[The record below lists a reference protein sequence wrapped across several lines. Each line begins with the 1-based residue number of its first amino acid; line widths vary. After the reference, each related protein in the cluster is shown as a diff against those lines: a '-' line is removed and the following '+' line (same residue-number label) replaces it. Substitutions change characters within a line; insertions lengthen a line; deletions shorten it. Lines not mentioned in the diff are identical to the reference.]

1 MLCDDLSL
9 SSPATRVDGI
19 HVVQLVVA
27 VLLVRPLLRLLYGV
41 RVRAAPGA
49 FRGPAVYA
57 CNHRSF
63 YDPIL
68 ASAFHRR
75 PISFFARASLW
86 RMPVAGQFL
95 RMFRALPIDRSEPQL
110 AIMKRMIAHLRG
122 GFSVLIFPEGTR
134 TRTGWLAPLRQGP
147 ALFARRAGVPLVPI
161 YLVNSA
167 APWPRS
173 RILPRLYGPPMV
185 ALYGPPLRPPQALPR
200 RLQERWLT
208 LALER
213 WMAAKE
219 RRYLGQRR
227 PLDSGPESP

>member
-1 MLCDDLSL
+1 MLCDDPSL
-9 SSPATRVDGI
+9 SSPATRLDGV
-19 HVVQLVVA
+19 HVVQVLVA
-27 VLLVRPLLRLLYGV
+27 VFLVRPLLRFFYGV
-41 RVRAAPGA
+41 RVQAAPGA
-49 FRGPAVYA
+49 FCGPAVYA

-75 PISFFARASLW
+75 PVSFFARASLW

-110 AIMKRMIAHLRG
+110 AVMKRMIAHLRS

-161 YLVNSA
+161 YLVNSD

-173 RILPRLYGPPMV
+173 RALPRLCGPPMV

-219 RRYLGQRR
+219 LRYLGHR
-227 PLDSGPESP
+227 PARGTDPESS

>member
-1 MLCDDLSL
+1 MICDDPSL
-9 SSPATRVDGI
+9 SSPATRVDAV

-27 VLLVRPLLRLLYGV
+27 VLLVRPVLRFLYGMRV
-41 RVRAAPGA
+41 RVAPYA
-49 FRGPAVYA
+49 FCGPAVYA

-63 YDPIL
+63 FDPIL

-75 PISFFARASLW
+75 PVSFFARSSLW
-86 RMPVAGQFL
+86 RVPVAGQFL
-95 RMFRALPIDRSEPQL
+95 RTFKALPIDRSEPQL
-110 AIMKRMIAHLRG
+110 AVMKRMVAHLRN

-134 TRTGWLAPLRQGP
+134 TRTGWLGPLRQGP

-161 YLVNSA
+161 YLVNTDAS
-167 APWPRS
+167 WPRS
-173 RILPRLYGPPMV
+173 RILPRVVGPPMV
-185 ALYGPPLRPPQALPR
+185 AIYGPALRPPQDLPR

-219 RRYLGQRR
+219 RRYLGACQK
-227 PLDSGPESP
+227 